1 MHLEAIRVLCRRS
14 RSEKRNFVEGMKKSR
29 LIGPAHTFPPATGA
43 FSGVIA
49 SLADQR
55 SAPAE
60 SFKASILNRTRGSC
74 PVGRIVPAGLAK
86 VKDCYMG
93 LRAPMGESPLR
104 SVIRAKRGI
113 CFSS

>member
-60 SFKASILNRTRGSC
+60 SFKASAVNPEPYPWELSGWSDCARGTC
-74 PVGRIVPAGLAK
+74 NGQGLLH
-86 VKDCYMG
+86 G
-93 LRAPMGESPLR
+93 PSGTN
-104 SVIRAKRGI
+104 G
-113 CFSS
+113 